1 MLLKDTALVGVSYV
15 SFLLSPNTHT
25 HTHTHTQACVHT
37 HECEWVKVTQSCLTF
52 CDTMDYTVHGI
63 LQARILEWVTFS
75 FSRVSSQPRDR
86 TQVSALQVGS
96 LPAEPQVNTHMRSI
110 YFLWMKLTHKYWTE
124 KRDRKQ
130 KEDCQV
136 QPHRAS
142 FWGKG
147 KLTPSI
153 SLPPTSRQLTFT

>member
-25 HTHTHTQACVHT
+25 HTHTHTSMCAHT
-37 HECEWVKVTQSCLTF
+37 WVWVSESHSVVSDFLWPHGLHSPWNSPGQNIGVGNLFLLQGIFTTQGSNPGL
-52 CDTMDYTVHGI
+52 
-63 LQARILEWVTFS
+63 
-75 FSRVSSQPRDR
+75 R
-86 TQVSALQVGS
+86 TAGGFFTSWDK
-96 LPAEPQVNTHMRSI
+96 VNTHMRSI